1 MTDSTTEYGPFGRA
15 AQLYRAA
22 GWRGT
27 LPIGRNPGE
36 KFPPP
41 GGWTGHG
48 APYPSNADIQ
58 DWMDNHPG
66 TAALNIGLRAE
77 PGTIGL
83 DVDHYGAKTG
93 ADTLAQLESRFGPL
107 PPTWVSS
114 ARPAPSGIRW
124 YRVPQELD
132 GRPINWPGE
141 VGPFIEIIQPG
152 HRYAV
157 VWPSTNPHA
166 GNARYIWRWGDTDL
180 SSGTAL
186 PRIDELAELPEAW
199 VRDLALPYDRVS
211 KETLGSAKA
220 AAWWDLLR

>member
-15 AQLYRAA
+15 AHLYRAA

-27 LPIGRNPGE
+27 LPIGKLPGE

-41 GGWTGHG
+41 GNRNQHWTGHD
-48 APYPSNADIQ
+48 APYPSTADVAS
-58 DWMDNHPG
+58 WSETHG
-66 TAALNIGLRAE
+66 HLNIGLRAE

-93 ADTLAQLESRFGPL
+93 ADTLRYLEAQYGPL

-124 YRVPQELD
+124 YRVPNAID
-132 GRPINWPGE
+132 GRPVNWPGE
-141 VGPFIEIIQPG
+141 AGAFIEIIQPG

-166 GNARYIWRWGDTDL
+166 SGAEYEWRHEWGWNGDV
-180 SSGTAL
+180 
-186 PRIDELAELPEAW
+186 PRPNQLAELPEAW
-199 VRDLALPYDRVS
+199 VRGLALPYDRVS

>member
-15 AQLYRAA
+15 AHLYRAA
-22 GWRGT
+22 GWCGT

-48 APYPSNADIQ
+48 ADYPSAADIAS
-58 DWMDNHPG
+58 WLETHG
-66 TAALNIGLRAE
+66 HLNIGLRAE

-83 DVDHYGAKTG
+83 DIDHYGAKTG
-93 ADTLAQLESRFGPL
+93 VQTLFSLEAKFGPL
-107 PPTWVSS
+107 PLTWVSS

-141 VGPFIEIIQPG
+141 AGPYIEIIQPG

-166 GNARYIWRWGDTDL
+166 GGAEYVWRFDEQEQ
-180 SSGTAL
+180 SSPYVPSPAML
-186 PRIDELAELPEAW
+186 PELPEAW
-199 VRDLALPYDRVS
+199 VRGLALPYDRVS

-220 AAWWDLLR
+220 AAWWDELR